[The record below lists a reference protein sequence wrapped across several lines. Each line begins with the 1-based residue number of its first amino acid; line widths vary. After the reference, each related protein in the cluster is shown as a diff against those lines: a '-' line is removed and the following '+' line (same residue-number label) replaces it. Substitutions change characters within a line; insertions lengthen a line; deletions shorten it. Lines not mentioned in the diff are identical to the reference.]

1 MGCPRGVYE
10 KWKNAPL
17 SPQNIDKN
25 KKGGTHDMTNE
36 DIVKAIQNGFD
47 VTENMQWL
55 YQKNLPLIKIMIRP
69 FTLYEN
75 EEDLLQEAYF
85 GLWEAVQ
92 RYETSENV
100 LFMTYAGYWIRQAV
114 RRYIENCGSVIRI
127 PGVKQQK
134 IIRYNKAIQELS
146 QKLGR
151 TPVNNEIADYM
162 KINEKE
168 LEELEYYSQ
177 SIASLDTPI
186 NEDSES
192 TLSDSVKSDFE
203 LENSVI
209 DRMYDDYTK
218 SELWRIVERY
228 TGQLEKRVI
237 REYYLHN
244 KSLAMIANKENL
256 SIARIKQV
264 KARGFRRLRTGR
276 AKEELLHNFENAESG
291 LYRNGMQ
298 KYSNNNFTS
307 TVEKIALAKCE
318 LKEEYEKRLAEI
330 IHYEA

>member
-1 MGCPRGVYE
+1 
-10 KWKNAPL
+10 
-17 SPQNIDKN
+17 
-25 KKGGTHDMTNE
+25 MTNE

-100 LFMTYAGYWIRQAV
+100 LFMTYAGFWIRQAV

-146 QKLGR
+146 QKLGW
-151 TPVNNEIADYM
+151 TPANNEIADYM

-177 SIASLDTPI
+177 SIA
-186 NEDSES
+186 
-192 TLSDSVKSDFE
+192 
-203 LENSVI
+203 
-209 DRMYDDYTK
+209 
-218 SELWRIVERY
+218 
-228 TGQLEKRVI
+228 
-237 REYYLHN
+237 
-244 KSLAMIANKENL
+244 
-256 SIARIKQV
+256 
-264 KARGFRRLRTGR
+264 
-276 AKEELLHNFENAESG
+276 
-291 LYRNGMQ
+291 
-298 KYSNNNFTS
+298 
-307 TVEKIALAKCE
+307 TVM
-318 LKEEYEKRLAEI
+318 
-330 IHYEA
+330 

>member
-1 MGCPRGVYE
+1 
-10 KWKNAPL
+10 
-17 SPQNIDKN
+17 
-25 KKGGTHDMTNE
+25 MTNE

-100 LFMTYAGYWIRQAV
+100 LFMTYAGFWIRQAV

-151 TPVNNEIADYM
+151 TPANNEIADYM

-177 SIASLDTPI
+177 SIASLDVPI

-209 DRMYDDYTK
+209 DKMYDDYTK

-244 KSLAMIANKENL
+244 KSLAMIADKENL
-256 SIARIKQV
+256 SISRIKQV
-264 KARGFRRLRTGR
+264 KARGFRRLRSGQ

-307 TVEKIALAKCE
+307 TVEKIALSKYE
-318 LKEEYEKRLAEI
+318 LKEEYEKKLAEI
-330 IHYEA
+330 IHCES

>member
-1 MGCPRGVYE
+1 
-10 KWKNAPL
+10 
-17 SPQNIDKN
+17 
-25 KKGGTHDMTNE
+25 MTNE

-55 YQKNLPLIKIMIRP
+55 YQKNLPLIKIMIRQ

-100 LFMTYAGYWIRQAV
+100 LFMTYAGFWIRQAV

-151 TPVNNEIADYM
+151 NPANNEIADYM

-177 SIASLDTPI
+177 SIASLDVPI

-209 DRMYDDYTK
+209 DKMYDDYTK
-218 SELWRIVERY
+218 
-228 TGQLEKRVI
+228 
-237 REYYLHN
+237 
-244 KSLAMIANKENL
+244 ANY
-256 SIARIKQV
+256 
-264 KARGFRRLRTGR
+264 G
-276 AKEELLHNFENAESG
+276 
-291 LYRNGMQ
+291 
-298 KYSNNNFTS
+298 
-307 TVEKIALAKCE
+307 AL
-318 LKEEYEKRLAEI
+318 
-330 IHYEA
+330 

>member
-10 KWKNAPL
+10 KRKNAPL
-17 SPQNIDKN
+17 SPSNIDKN
-25 KKGGTHDMTNE
+25 KKGGVHNMTNE

-151 TPVNNEIADYM
+151 TPANNEIADYM

-168 LEELEYYSQ
+168 LEELEYYS
-177 SIASLDTPI
+177 
-186 NEDSES
+186 ES

-209 DRMYDDYTK
+209 DKMYDDYTK

-244 KSLAMIANKENL
+244 KSLAMIADKENL
-256 SIARIKQV
+256 SISRIKQV
-264 KARGFRRLRTGR
+264 KARGFRRLRSGQ

-307 TVEKIALAKCE
+307 TVEKIALSKYE

-330 IHYEA
+330 IHCES